1 MGGKGS
7 GRKVGCRRTYES
19 LDYSRLKR
27 ISLAYLYKVMR
38 EKGNSMHSNPDK
50 KLKIAVEV
58 LSKELAKPLVDQSN
72 HTHFEVKVEEAQ
84 IANRLQAPQ
93 NATPDIPKQ
102 EPI

>member
-27 ISLAYLYKVMR
+27 MSLAYLYKVMR

-50 KLKIAVEV
+50 KLKIATEV
-58 LSKELAKPLVDQSN
+58 LSKELSKPLVDQSN
-72 HTHFEVKVEEAQ
+72 HTHFEVKVEEAK
-84 IANRLQAPQ
+84 IADRLQTPQ
-93 NATPDIPKQ
+93 NTTPDIPEQKSL
-102 EPI
+102 